1 MTDDLPAG
9 ERASGDS
16 QLPLTPVV
24 QRFILHW
31 GEMGTRWGVN
41 RSVAQIHALLFAS
54 DRPLHAEEIADTL
67 ALARSNV
74 SNSLKELLGLNLAR
88 VVHLLGDR
96 RDHFDTPKDVWV
108 LFRNVVQAR
117 KSREFDPTLGM
128 LRELLAD
135 AEQGQESAQFKDR
148 LAQTLELS
156 SALSAW
162 SEEMLRLEPKTLM
175 KLLKLG
181 SKVQGWLREGKGP
194 RAQ

>member
-1 MTDDLPAG
+1 MIDPLP
-9 ERASGDS
+9 DS
-16 QLPLTPVV
+16 VSTTGNLQTPLTPVV

-67 ALARSNV
+67 VLARSNV

-96 RDHFDTPKDVWV
+96 RDHFDTHKDVWV
-108 LFRNVVQAR
+108 LFRHVVQAR

-128 LRELLAD
+128 LRELLTD
-135 AEQGQESAQFKDR
+135 AQQGAESDQFKDR

-162 SEEMLRLEPKTLM
+162 SEEMLRLEPMTLM

-181 SKVQGWLREGKGP
+181 SKVQGWLREGKS
-194 RAQ
+194 RS

>member
-1 MTDDLPAG
+1 LPAIG
-9 ERASGDS
+9 PESDKTAV
-16 QLPLTPVV
+16 QLTPVV

-31 GEMGTRWGVN
+31 GEMGNRWGVN

-67 ALARSNV
+67 VLARSNV
-74 SNSLKELLGLNLAR
+74 SNSLKELQGLNLVR

-108 LFRNVVQAR
+108 LFRSVVQAR

-128 LRELLAD
+128 LRELLAEAD
-135 AEQGQESAQFKDR
+135 QGHESELFKAR

-162 SEEMLRLEPKTLM
+162 SEEMLRLEPKSLM

-181 SKVQGWLREGKGP
+181 SKVQGWLREEKGP
-194 RAQ
+194 RA